1 MRSSALTAAEVLRFY
16 HAVSF
21 SMWQFGLAGLMNCH
35 IVIKWG
41 IRDPT
46 VAARLCWAYLN
57 RARKWS
63 GAGATDPRPQRR
75 SARFGESFS
84 FHYVYVHEFDSSGMH
99 THILAHVP
107 AASVP
112 SFRAWTLRA
121 VSQLTQHP

>member
-99 THILAHVP
+99 AAGRVSINP
-107 AASVP
+107 AS
-112 SFRAWTLRA
+112 LRSHLGQA
-121 VSQLTQHP
+121 